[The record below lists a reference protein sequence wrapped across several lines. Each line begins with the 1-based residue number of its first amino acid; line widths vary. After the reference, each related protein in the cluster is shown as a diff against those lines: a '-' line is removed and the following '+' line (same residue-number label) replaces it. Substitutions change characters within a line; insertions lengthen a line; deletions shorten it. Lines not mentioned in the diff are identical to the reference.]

1 MHNFGDIGDDGVGIV
16 VGNLGQEMLLDG
28 GVNGEFHFLGVDH
41 HELQFRRVLF
51 VKQRS
56 DDGIQTNRFTLTG
69 GTGYKEVGRLVRST
83 MNTSLV
89 MVLPSAMGNSK
100 VDSWNFLVLIILSI
114 DTMRGFLLGTSIPMV
129 PLPGMGAM
137 QDARAESERAY
148 VVLEVA
154 DAVDAHTGCR

>member
-1 MHNFGDIGDDGVGIV
+1 MVHQLAKTLERLHNFGDIGDDGVGIV

-69 GTGYKEVGRLVRST
+69 GTGYKEVGHLGQIDHEHFV
-83 MNTSLV
+83 
-89 MVLPSAMGNSK
+89 GN
-100 VDSWNFLVLIILSI
+100 
-114 DTMRGFLLGTSIPMV
+114 GFTQCDG
-129 PLPGMGAM
+129 
-137 QDARAESERAY
+137 
-148 VVLEVA
+148 
-154 DAVDAHTGCR
+154 